1 MDKVTGDY
9 AALCRWEEPTPL
21 RRPVPTHVKTFR
33 VNADALSEEEL
44 ETEVQCLRLH
54 KVVGHTHLR
63 AEYFKQWLQE
73 ACPAERTSTPPSP
86 ERWQKLV
93 EINQFIW

>member
-1 MDKVTGDY
+1 M
-9 AALCRWEEPTPL
+9 
-21 RRPVPTHVKTFR
+21 PTHVKTFR
-33 VNADALSEEEL
+33 VNADAPSEEEL

-73 ACPAERTSTPPSP
+73 AYPAERTSTPPSP